1 MRNMNPNANDEK
13 DSKPAPPEPQGRE
26 ADMNGDDARSD
37 GRTYVEDEPDG
48 DEPDGDDEPEYV
60 DADWRE
66 VEEGPSAGEKATK
79 AAKSIAG
86 RAREAA
92 GRAKEAATSEK
103 TKRAVAKASDAV
115 REGGK
120 KAGKAAMEMTAP
132 EEENRRPGQAG
143 PPPGASMRGG
153 TGISPSSGGP
163 AAGHSDEA
171 ARMANE
177 PLSLG
182 FNSQES
188 RPPEAAQMGTGMGMG
203 AGRTDDAVSD
213 LGFAGDGMLLGS
225 GAAQKPMGAK
235 PGPEAEPPMAAD
247 TGFVMMGTGGG
258 MDTGGFDDFGFNN
271 PAEGPR
277 GGDGWL

>member
-1 MRNMNPNANDEK
+1 MRNMNPNANDEE

-26 ADMNGDDARSD
+26 ADMNDEKTRSD
-37 GRTYVEDEPDG
+37 GKTYVEDAPDDEEPT
-48 DEPDGDDEPEYV
+48 GDDEPEYV

-86 RAREAA
+86 RAKEAA

-103 TKRAVAKASDAV
+103 TKRAVAKASNAV
-115 REGGK
+115 QEGGK
-120 KAGKAAMEMTAP
+120 KVGKAAMKTAASDGP
-132 EEENRRPGQAG
+132 PNQPPGRAG
-143 PPPGASMRGG
+143 PPTGASMRGG

-188 RPPEAAQMGTGMGMG
+188 RPPEASQMGTGMGT
-203 AGRTDDAVSD
+203 GRSGGDAVSD
-213 LGFAGDGMLLGS
+213 LGFAGDGMLLGT
-225 GAAQKPMGAK
+225 GAAQEPMGAK

-247 TGFVMMGTGGG
+247 TGFAMVGTGGG